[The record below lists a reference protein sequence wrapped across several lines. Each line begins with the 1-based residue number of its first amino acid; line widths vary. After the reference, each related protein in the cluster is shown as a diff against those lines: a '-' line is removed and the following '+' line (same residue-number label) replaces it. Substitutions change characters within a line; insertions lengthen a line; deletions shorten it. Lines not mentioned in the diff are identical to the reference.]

1 MTSREL
7 LIVRHAKSDWSN
19 NLASDIERP
28 LNSRGEKD
36 APKIAKWIHS
46 QQIVPDALLCS
57 PARRAKQTANAI
69 IEELK
74 LPDTSVAFD
83 KRLYLASLSTLLA
96 VIAELGDS
104 VKTVMLVGHNP
115 GLEELIFKLC
125 DDHLPFAESGKLL
138 TTANV
143 VMLQFNCDW
152 QNIGNT
158 QGKLL
163 HFIRPRDLS

>member
-7 LIVRHAKSDWSN
+7 LVVRHAKSDWSN

-36 APKIAKWIHS
+36 APRVAKWIHS

-57 PARRAKQTANAI
+57 PARRAEQTANAI

-74 LPDTSVAFD
+74 LPDTSAVFD
-83 KRLYLASLSTLLA
+83 KRLYLASLNTLLS
-96 VIAELGDS
+96 VIAELSDN

-115 GLEELIFKLC
+115 GLEELVLKLSAN
-125 DDHLPFAESGKLL
+125 HLPFDDSGKLL
-138 TTANV
+138 TTANF

-152 QNIGNT
+152 KKIGST

-163 HFIRPRDLS
+163 HFIRPRDLP